1 MRKLIEYFLIL
12 TVSVIVVGSIVG
24 ALLDRP
30 VFMSYVSS
38 DSMTP
43 TLNRGDLFFISP
55 FSRNA
60 DIGDIIVF
68 NLRGSWTVHRVVAI
82 VEEGYI
88 TKGDN
93 NVATDQQDGR
103 ASPISKDKIAGK
115 VVIIGSSP
123 LKIPQLGTYIQK
135 GISGRNKMLLAALMI
150 IVGALAFT
158 GEAPKHKRKRAKFI
172 KVKFKTL
179 YILTSAF
186 LLVMLSASIFVS
198 WQVFPIEYAVTSAGG
213 QREGW
218 VLPGST
224 FERNITIKNGNF
236 YPMVYYLEPQTG
248 GISSLSE
255 THFELGPQEEETVKV
270 TIKAPE
276 ETSLFTDRI
285 RVNAYIPLLPESLID
300 SLYRINPVLPVFT
313 VLFETAVFLGL
324 LYFISGIG
332 NEDVLKIRNRRS
344 SLLRQIKMEVFGR

>member
-1 MRKLIEYFLIL
+1 MKKLLEYFLIL
-12 TVSVIVVGSIVG
+12 AVSVFVVGSIVG

-43 TLNRGDLFFISP
+43 TLNRGDLFFINP
-55 FSRNA
+55 ISRSA
-60 DIGDIIVF
+60 DVGDIIVF
-68 NLRGSWTVHRVVAI
+68 NLRSSWTVHRVVAI

-93 NVATDQQDGR
+93 NVATDQQEGR
-103 ASPISKDKIAGK
+103 ASPVSKDKIAGK
-115 VVIIGSSP
+115 VITVGNSP
-123 LKIPQLGTYIQK
+123 LKIPQLGTYIQR

-158 GEAPKHKRKRAKFI
+158 GESKHKRKRTKFI

-186 LLVMLSASIFVS
+186 LLIMLSASIFVS
-198 WQVFPIEYAVTSAGG
+198 WQVFPIEYAVTSAGE
-213 QREGW
+213 QKEGW

-224 FERNITIKNGNF
+224 FEREITIKNGNF

-255 THFELGPQEEETVKV
+255 TQLELGPQEEETVKV
-270 TIKAPE
+270 TINAPE
-276 ETSLFTDRI
+276 ETSLFMDKVK
-285 RVNAYIPLLPESLID
+285 VNAYIPVLPKSVINW
-300 SLYRINPVLPVFT
+300 LYSINPFAP
-313 VLFETAVFLGL
+313 LFAILSETAVFLGI
-324 LYFISGIG
+324 LYLISGIG
-332 NEDVLKIRNRRS
+332 DEDVLKIRNKRS

>member
-1 MRKLIEYFLIL
+1 MKKLLEYFLIL
-12 TVSVIVVGSIVG
+12 AVSVFVVGSIVG

-43 TLNRGDLFFISP
+43 TLNRGDLFFINP
-55 FSRNA
+55 ISRSA
-60 DIGDIIVF
+60 DVGDIIVF
-68 NLRGSWTVHRVVAI
+68 NLRGGWTVHRVVAI

-93 NVATDQQDGR
+93 NVATDQQGGR
-103 ASPISKDKIAGK
+103 AEPVSKDKIAGK
-115 VVIIGSSP
+115 VITLGNSP
-123 LKIPQLGTYIQK
+123 LKIPQLGTYIQR
-135 GISGRNKMLLAALMI
+135 GISGRSKMLLAALMI
-150 IVGALAFT
+150 IAGALAFT
-158 GEAPKHKRKRAKFI
+158 GESKHKRKRAKFI

-186 LLVMLSASIFVS
+186 LLIMLSASIFVS

-224 FERNITIKNGNF
+224 FEREITIKNGNF
-236 YPMVYYLEPQTG
+236 YPMIYYLEPQTG
-248 GISSLSE
+248 GISSLSK
-255 THFELGPQEEETVKV
+255 TQLELGPQEEEKVKV
-270 TIKAPE
+270 TINAPE
-276 ETSLFTDRI
+276 ETSLFTDKV
-285 RVNAYIPLLPESLID
+285 RVNAYIPLLPKSLIGF
-300 SLYRINPVLPVFT
+300 LYRANPVLPVFAI
-313 VLFETAVFLGL
+313 LLETSVFLGV
-324 LYFISGIG
+324 LYLISGIG